1 MKLAAIDIGTNSIHM
16 VVVKVTTRYSFD
28 VIKQEKE
35 MVKLGA
41 GVFATN
47 HLSDR
52 AYRDGL
58 ETIRRYVSLADQLGV
73 DEIITAATSAIR
85 EARNGGEFLDEV
97 VAKTGLAPQV
107 ISGKEEARLI
117 FLAVRNAIA
126 LQNENALVIDIGG
139 GSTEAVVG
147 NTTEVL
153 FRSSMKLG
161 VRRLLDMFENEGPI
175 GREAQG
181 VLESHIK
188 YLARDV
194 MEEAKAC
201 GFSQVIGTSGTIRTL
216 GEAAHLQTGGNDLRT
231 VNAEIVSLEDIE
243 QLTTRLLE
251 MPLKKRAEVEAINK
265 RRADAIHLGGVLLVQ
280 LLRLADA
287 KQITLCDASLREGLI
302 IDYIQRYS
310 QKELSF
316 PLHEDLRHRSAAQ
329 LARKY
334 NSDLEQKAHVAHLA
348 VQLFDQLQKVHD
360 LDDAE
365 RNLVEHAAM
374 LYGIGQYIG
383 FGRYHKNSRY
393 IIKHSGLR
401 GFTNE
406 EVLLIGHI
414 VRYHRKAKP
423 KKKHK
428 KFSRLTKEQ
437 QQTVRIL
444 AGILR
449 IAIGLDNTKNQL
461 VEAVTCQLSKNKI
474 SIHPVSNDRI
484 ELELWEA
491 RRNRELLQEV
501 LGREIVIAPSS

>member
-28 VIKQEKE
+28 VIKREKE
-35 MVKLGA
+35 MVKLGE

-47 HLSDR
+47 RLSDR
-52 AYRDGL
+52 AYREGL
-58 ETIRRYVSLADQLGV
+58 ETIRRYVALADQLGV

-97 VAKTGLAPQV
+97 VEKTGLAPQV

-147 NTTEVL
+147 NTSEVL

-175 GREAQG
+175 GKEAQG

-201 GFSQVIGTSGTIRTL
+201 GFGRVIGTSGTIRTL
-216 GEAAHLQTGGNDLRT
+216 GEAAHLQTGGKDMRT

-243 QLTTRLLE
+243 QLTAQLLE
-251 MPLKKRAEVEAINK
+251 ISPKKRTNIEAINK
-265 RRADAIHLGGVLLVQ
+265 RRSDAIHLGGVLLIQ
-280 LLRLADA
+280 LLKLAEA
-287 KQITLCDASLREGLI
+287 TEITLCDASLREGLI

-310 QKELSF
+310 QKEITFS
-316 PLHEDLRHRSAAQ
+316 LHEDLRHRSAAQ

-334 NSDLEQKAHVAHLA
+334 NSDLEQKSHVAHLA
-348 VQLFDQLQKVHD
+348 LQLFDQLQKAHD
-360 LDDAE
+360 LSENE
-365 RNLVEHAAM
+365 RNLLEHAAM
-374 LYGIGQYIG
+374 LYAIGQYIS
-383 FGRYHKNSRY
+383 FSRYHKNSRY

-406 EVLLIGHI
+406 EVLLIGHV

-423 KKKHK
+423 KKKHG
-428 KFSRLTKEQ
+428 KFRKLSKSHQ
-437 QQTVRIL
+437 QIVRTL
-444 AGILR
+444 SGILR

-461 VEAVTCQLSKNKI
+461 VEEVTCQLSKNKI
-474 SIHPVSNDRI
+474 RINPVSNDQI
-484 ELELWEA
+484 DLEIWEA
-491 RRNRELLQEV
+491 RRNCELLEETLNRSV
-501 LGREIVIAPSS
+501 EIEQ

>member
-16 VVVKVTTRYSFD
+16 VVVQVTTRYSFD
-28 VIKQEKE
+28 IIKQEKE
-35 MVKLGA
+35 MVKLGE

-47 HLSDR
+47 RLSDR
-52 AYRDGL
+52 AYKEGIK
-58 ETIRRYVSLADQLGV
+58 TISRYVNLADQLGV

-97 VAKTGLAPQV
+97 VEKTGLAPQV

-126 LQNENALVIDIGG
+126 LEDDTALVLDIGG

-147 NTTEVL
+147 NTGEVL

-161 VRRLLDMFENEGPI
+161 VRRLLDMFENEGPV
-175 GREAQG
+175 GKEALG

-194 MEEAKAC
+194 IEEAKAA
-201 GFSQVIGTSGTIRTL
+201 GFSRVIGTSGTIRTL
-216 GEAAHLQTGGNDLRT
+216 GEAAHLRNGGDDLPT
-231 VNAEIVSLEDIE
+231 VNAEIVSLEDIK
-243 QLTTRLLE
+243 QLTEQLLE
-251 MPLKKRAEVEAINK
+251 MPSKRRVDISVINK

-280 LLRLADA
+280 LLTMAEA
-287 KQITLCDASLREGLI
+287 SEITLCDASLREGLI

-310 QKELSF
+310 DKELTFS
-316 PLHEDLRHRSAAQ
+316 LSEDLRYRSATQ

-334 NSDLEQKAHVAHLA
+334 NSDLEQKSHVAHLA
-348 VQLFDQLQKVHD
+348 GQLFDQLQSVTE
-360 LDDAE
+360 ASVEE
-365 RNLVEHAAM
+365 RSQLEHAAM
-374 LYGIGQYIG
+374 LYGIGQYIS
-383 FGRYHKNSRY
+383 FSRYHKNSRY

-423 KKKHK
+423 KKKHS
-428 KFSRLTKEQ
+428 KFRKLSKQ
-437 QQTVRIL
+437 QQRTVRML

-449 IAIGLDNTKNQL
+449 IAIGFDNTKNQL
-461 VEAVTCQLSKNKI
+461 VKEVSCTLDRKKI
-474 SIHPVSNDRI
+474 KIAAQGSDQIA
-484 ELELWEA
+484 LELWEA
-491 RRNRELLQEV
+491 RRNRHLLEDV
-501 LGREIVIAPSS
+501 LGREIDVTNA